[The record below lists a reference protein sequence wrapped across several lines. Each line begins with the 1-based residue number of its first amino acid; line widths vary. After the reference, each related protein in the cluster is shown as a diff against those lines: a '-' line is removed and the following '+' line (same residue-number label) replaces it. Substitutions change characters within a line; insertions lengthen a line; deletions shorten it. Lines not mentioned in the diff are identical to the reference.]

1 MRLDLFTA
9 FHLNLDFSC
18 VAPEDAGRVLDRC
31 VWPLVDLLQTPGVA
45 LGLEVPA
52 SSLSLLAA
60 LDPLLLDAI
69 RAAIAAGRLEL
80 VGSGL
85 AQVILPL
92 VPAAVGAHDLRR
104 GRDVYRELLGAAPRV
119 AYLHEQTYAA
129 GLVPLYREA
138 GYEALIAEWENPA
151 SAHGWPGERRYRA
164 AWIAGTNGSRIA
176 GLWNSSV
183 VFQRVQR
190 FAHGEIDLDEVV
202 ALLASHVG
210 AAAPRALCLYGNDAE
225 VFDHRPGSGALRYG
239 SGPQGEWERLGVLV
253 RALAADPR
261 FALVTPSAALAAHPP
276 VGEPLRLESAD
287 APLPAK
293 KQAKYNVTRW
303 AVCGRDN
310 VRRNA
315 RCHALAR
322 RLDVAEAL
330 ARAAGGAGVGEGDVG
345 RCRDALGR
353 LWGSDLRTHTTD
365 ARHDDA
371 AARLGALAA
380 SVDAVLGRLE
390 APLAP
395 PAPDAVVLFNPHPF
409 AWTAQPF
416 ATTLAWPPGVVRGG
430 LALLDEQGRRVP
442 SQLEEV
448 ETHRDGSLRRAV
460 VVLAPTLPALGT
472 LRLRCTSAPAPAE
485 AGPAPERLDTASTT
499 LVLSARRG
507 AAVRALGFPHLGAAP
522 LAGTVPQGAFDP
534 IELAADWY
542 TGHLVLH
549 DAAGAKH
556 TDLEPVAL
564 RYAAPPSAC
573 PIRVPVVA
581 RLGGPWGECWK
592 TVWAYRDVPRVDV
605 RYHLVLRDQRPRS
618 LRLGVLTL
626 APDAFAPGA
635 LRYATVNGGRD
646 VETFALGDARVGHGD
661 PVSFGVTARACLGA
675 TEGWVDVGDAARGVT
690 MAWDPSRVA
699 PAPMVQH
706 TPAGDRALTR
716 VSLSLAESDETAAPH
731 FRGHTTLTVSY
742 LGRGADPAEMRR
754 QAIQA
759 ASGLHVVR
767 RRAAPSL
774 MSSAEVFA

>member
-31 VWPLVDLLQTPGVA
+31 AWPLVDLLRIPGVS
-45 LGLEVPA
+45 LGLEAPA
-52 SSLSLLAA
+52 SSLSLLAT

-69 RAAIAAGRLEL
+69 RDAVAAGRLEL

-104 GRDVYRELLGAAPRV
+104 GQEVYRELLGEAPRV

-129 GLVPLYREA
+129 GLVPLYRDA
-138 GYEALIAEWENPA
+138 GYAALIAEWENPA
-151 SAHGWPGERRYRA
+151 SAHGWAAAERYRA
-164 AWIAGTNGSRIA
+164 AWIGGTGGSRIA

-190 FAHGEIDLDEVV
+190 WAHGEIDLDEVL
-202 ALLASHVG
+202 ALLASHVDP
-210 AAAPRALCLYGNDAE
+210 ATPRALCLYGNDAE

-239 SGPQGEWERLGVLV
+239 SGPQGEWERVAVLL

-261 FALVTPSAALAAHPP
+261 FALITPSAALAAHPP
-276 VGEPLRLESAD
+276 QGDPVRLESAD

-330 ARAAGGAGVGEGDVG
+330 ARAHGGAGTPEGAVARG
-345 RCRDALGR
+345 RDALGR

-371 AARLGALAA
+371 AGRLGALAT
-380 SVDAVLGRLE
+380 SLGELVGRLE

-395 PAPDAVVLFNPHPF
+395 ASPDELVLFNPHPF
-409 AWTAQPF
+409 AWSGQPF
-416 ATTLAWPPGVVRGG
+416 ATTVAWPPGLVRGG
-430 LALLDEQGRRVP
+430 LALVDEQGRAVA
-442 SQLEEV
+442 SQIEDV
-448 ETHRDGSLRRAV
+448 ETYRDGSLRRATV
-460 VVLAPTLPALGT
+460 VVAPMIPALGT
-472 LRLRCTSAPAPAE
+472 LRLRATSAPAAAD
-485 AGPAPERLDTASTT
+485 AGPAPERLETAATT

-507 AAVRALGFPHLGAAP
+507 AAVRVLAFPRLGDAP

-542 TGHLVLH
+542 TGHLILH

-581 RLGGPWGECWK
+581 RLGGAWGECWK

-626 APDAFAPGA
+626 APDAFRDGG

-646 VETFALGDARVGHGD
+646 VETFALGDGRVGQGD
-661 PVSFGVTARACLGA
+661 PVSFGVTARGCLGA
-675 TEGWVDVGDAARGVT
+675 TEGWVDVGDATRGVT
-690 MAWDPSRVA
+690 MAWDPAVVA

-716 VSLSLAESDETAAPH
+716 VFLSLAESDETAAPH
-731 FRGHTTLTVSY
+731 FRGHTTMTVSY
-742 LGRGADPAEMRR
+742 LGRGADAGDMRR
-754 QAIQA
+754 QAVMA
-759 ASGLHVVR
+759 AAGLHVVR
-767 RRAAPSL
+767 PTEERA
-774 MSSAEVFA
+774 